1 MGTLTLALSRRE
13 RECPCGTR
21 GAHLID
27 PTTLAAWGL
36 PGLFVAALLAGSVVP
51 MPSEALL
58 VAVIHGGV
66 SPVAAVTVATV
77 GNVLGALSLYLLGL
91 WVARGGGGRLG
102 RWASRRMSREGPRL
116 ERAQR
121 RLRTWGAPMLILSW
135 LPVVGDAFVLAAGF
149 VGVRTTPFLV
159 FTTLGKGL
167 RYTFVA
173 VSVAAAL

>member
-1 MGTLTLALSRRE
+1 VRLF
-13 RECPCGTR
+13 
-21 GAHLID
+21 D

-36 PGLFVAALLAGSVVP
+36 PGLFIAAMLAGSVVP

-58 VAVIHGGV
+58 GAVIHGGV
-66 SPVAAVTVATV
+66 PPVTAVAVATV

-91 WVARGGGGRLG
+91 WAARGGGGRLG
-102 RWASRRMSREGPRL
+102 RWASRRLSREGPRL

-121 RLRTWGAPMLILSW
+121 RLRAWGPPMLLLSW
-135 LPVVGDAFVLAAGF
+135 LPIVGDAFVLAAGF
-149 VGVRTTPFLV
+149 AGVRTVPFLV

-173 VSVAAAL
+173 VSVMTAL